1 MIDASVERMERK
13 TTKMK
18 EGTETVIE
26 DVTGQGHHD
35 ESEGGLDLVKTEER
49 GQGPQEVIEIKKEA
63 IEETEIKT
71 ESEVTGEIVTEVIA
85 TEVTATRTEET
96 EATETGIESE
106 DIETEMA
113 TAGLVEM
120 KEMTEAMAKT
130 VMQVPH
136 QGDVMVKTLAKRWYA

>member
-1 MIDASVERMERK
+1 
-13 TTKMK
+13 MK
-18 EGTETVIE
+18 GEIETAVKE
-26 DVTGQGHHD
+26 DVRGQGHHD
-35 ESEGGLDLVKTEER
+35 ESEGGPDLVKTEER
-49 GQGPQEVIEIKKEA
+49 DQGHQEATEIKIKKEA

-71 ESEVTGEIVTEVIA
+71 EIEETGEIVTEVIA

-96 EATETGIESE
+96 EATETRIESE
-106 DIETEMA
+106 DTETEMA

-130 VMQVPH
+130 VRQVPH